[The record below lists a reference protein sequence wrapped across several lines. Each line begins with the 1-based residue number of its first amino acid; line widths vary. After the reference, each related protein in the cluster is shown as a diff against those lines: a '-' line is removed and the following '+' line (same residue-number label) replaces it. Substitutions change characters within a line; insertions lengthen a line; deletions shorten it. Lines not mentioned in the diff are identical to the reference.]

1 VDGTDQ
7 PGTVRRVPAR
17 FALEVVIVTV
27 DDEFPAV
34 LPRLPLAPV
43 AAAQLWFLQLSG
55 RQVWVEP
62 DDHDYQRA
70 LDAARAAGFAS
81 AFTDPLLGLV
91 FDVDELWRLS
101 ALPAHVACDA
111 DDDLLALVSLAL
123 APDPSDAPASL
134 YLDQQDR
141 LRLRWFDGSEDRD
154 ETLTARSLVAL
165 SASNLPFVA
174 TDEAWDLL
182 RSASVTAGRAPTVTA
197 RRSRLGY
204 VELVT
209 ATPQLLEQDL
219 AQFPALFRVGDTRFG
234 VPLAAELPATVSW
247 SGPAVT
253 IDTIARPE
261 LDDRFDPAQADDI
274 ARLAAEL
281 TSWRTRL
288 VTDEV
293 GADAPVT
300 VLAALAALDSLPAL
314 LVTTPEQV
322 WRWQAAADLLGVTV
336 ALDTDADAELVVVT
350 WDDLGAGRWVP
361 PVGAY
366 VFDRVELAAAHQ
378 RAVRTLDGV
387 VDAVRVGVCHRLP
400 ETLDDRV
407 AMMSAL
413 APFEF
418 STEVPAQLRYPHD
431 PTRRLDAHL
440 GCYTMPLTATQLLA
454 TRLVEVPGD
463 PELLAQLRTLETHTP
478 DPQAVRE
485 ARLRALSCGVGTR
498 LPTRVAEASR
508 LAFEARLRGE
518 TVAVCSQ
525 YPELVGPLRAALAS
539 LGRGGGV
546 EVCAAGGPL
555 PEADTVILLECPPD
569 WRRAF
574 AWLRSRFDTEG
585 RLAPATL
592 VVLMLDCE
600 VEHRRFL
607 AASSATLAPLPG
619 AAGAM

>member
-1 VDGTDQ
+1 MS
-7 PGTVRRVPAR
+7 
-17 FALEVVIVTV
+17 V
-27 DDEFPAV
+27 DDEFASV
-34 LPRLPLAPV
+34 LPRLPLSPLEV
-43 AAAQLWFLQLSG
+43 PQLWFLQLSG

-70 LDAARAAGFAS
+70 LEAARNAGFTS
-81 AFTDPLLGLV
+81 AFTDTLLGLV

-101 ALPAHVACDA
+101 ALPAHISCDA

-134 YLDQQDR
+134 YLDPDDR
-141 LRLRWFDGSEDRD
+141 LRLRWFDGTEDRD
-154 ETLTARSLVAL
+154 EALTARSLVAL

-174 TDEAWDLL
+174 TDEAWELL

-219 AQFPALFRVGDTRFG
+219 DRFPALFRVGDTRFG
-234 VPLAAELPATVSW
+234 VPLSAQLPATVSW
-247 SGPAVT
+247 SGPSVT
-253 IDTIARPE
+253 IDTIAAPE
-261 LDDRFDPAQADDI
+261 LDDRFDPSQSGDI
-274 ARLAAEL
+274 ALLAAEL

-288 VTDEV
+288 VTEPV

-300 VLAALAALDSLPAL
+300 VLAALTAIEALPAL
-314 LVTTPEQV
+314 LVCAPEHV

-336 ALDTDADAELVVVT
+336 SLDTDAEAELLVVT
-350 WDDLGAGRWVP
+350 WKDLGDGRWVP

-366 VFDRVELAAAHQ
+366 VFDRVELAADHLQ
-378 RAVRTLDGV
+378 AVRILDGA
-387 VDAVRVGVCHRLP
+387 VDAVRVGVCRHLP
-400 ETLDDRV
+400 GTLDDRV

-431 PTRRLDAHL
+431 PKLRLDAHI
-440 GCYTMPLTATQLLA
+440 GCYTLPLAATQMLS
-454 TRLVEVPGD
+454 TRLVQVPHD
-463 PELLAQLRTLETHTP
+463 PELLAHLRNLTAHTP
-478 DPQAVRE
+478 DPQVLLDSQ
-485 ARLRALSCGVGTR
+485 LRALSCGAGNR

-525 YPELVGPLRAALAS
+525 YPEMVAPLRAALAS

-546 EVCAAGGPL
+546 EVCAAEGPL
-555 PEADTVILLECPPD
+555 PEADTVILLECPSD
-569 WRRAF
+569 WGRAF
-574 AWLRSRFDTEG
+574 AWLRSRFDAPV

-592 VVLMLDCE
+592 VTLMLDCE
-600 VEHRRFL
+600 MDKRRFL
-607 AASSATLAPLPG
+607 AAS
-619 AAGAM
+619 AASRTQQP